1 MGMKNLFVFSSLN
14 RNFALSLTS
23 FEVEDRLHLGKTQ
36 INLVFLSICTIFALR
51 RVRSLAAPQQLKNI
65 SLRSACTDFVIKS
78 QRNRISLTYLDIIHH
93 DMPPSDTTT
102 TNLPERFRGVPL

>member
-36 INLVFLSICTIFALR
+36 INLVFLSICTIFA
-51 RVRSLAAPQQLKNI
+51 
-65 SLRSACTDFVIKS
+65 S